1 MTNAPQPI
9 TETELHAYVDGRLGT
24 ARRAEVEAWLSANPV
39 ERERIDAYR
48 RQNQALHALF
58 DPALDEAVPA
68 TLRVV
73 TARRRLPAV
82 LRIAAMAAWV
92 LVGGILGWLLRG
104 PEAPMPLATN
114 VLAQQAALAHV
125 VYTPEVLHPVEVRA
139 EEESHL
145 VGWLS
150 KRLGREVRAPR
161 LADSGYELVGGRL
174 LPADNGPAAQFMYQD
189 ARGNRLTL
197 YVRTDAGGNRETAFR
212 YAQEGRVG
220 VFYWVDGPL
229 GYALSGEIDKPQL
242 LRVADNIYRQL
253 NP

>member
-68 TLRVV
+68 TLRVA
-73 TARRRLPAV
+73 TARRRFPAV